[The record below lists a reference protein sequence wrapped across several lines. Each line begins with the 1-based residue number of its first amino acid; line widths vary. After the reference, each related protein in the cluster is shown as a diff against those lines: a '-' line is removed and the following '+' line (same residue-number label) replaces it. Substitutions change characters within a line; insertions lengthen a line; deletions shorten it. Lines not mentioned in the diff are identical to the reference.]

1 MVGFLTN
8 ERNCLSGRLSDYD
21 SLYCLSRR
29 LPDYDSLSGILSF
42 YINDSTYNQAINL
55 GFVGTKSDLLDLI
68 ISSVEGTYY
77 LSDESNNYLTDEQGN
92 ILFTR

>member
-1 MVGFLTN
+1 MVGFLIN
-8 ERNCLSGRLSDYD
+8 EPNCLSGRLINELNCLSGRLSD
-21 SLYCLSRR
+21 C
-29 LPDYDSLSGILSF
+29 DSLSGILSF
-42 YINDSTYNQAINL
+42 YISDSTYNQAINL

-68 ISSVEGTYY
+68 VSSVEGTYY

>member
-1 MVGFLTN
+1 MVGFLIN
-8 ERNCLSGRLSDYD
+8 EPNCLSGRLSD
-21 SLYCLSRR
+21 C
-29 LPDYDSLSGILSF
+29 DSLSGILSF
-42 YINDSTYNQAINL
+42 YISDSTYNQAINL

-68 ISSVEGTYY
+68 VSSVEGTYY

>member
-1 MVGFLTN
+1 MVGFLIN
-8 ERNCLSGRLSDYD
+8 EPNCLSGILINELNCLSGRLSD
-21 SLYCLSRR
+21 C
-29 LPDYDSLSGILSF
+29 DSLSGILSF
-42 YINDSTYNQAINL
+42 YIDDSIYNQAINL
-55 GFVGTKSDLLDLI
+55 GFVGTKNDLLDLI